1 MSNAHALPVAT
12 PRDPATPWIVER
24 LYVHLVALVNRLF
37 PGPQRLAAPFD
48 DAARVQAAERPPV
61 VLVYGMGC
69 SAATWDTWRRSLTE
83 DGFRVH
89 VLDLPR
95 NNMGSARDAARAL
108 ATDIEAIRAERGGC
122 EQVQLVG
129 FSFGGIVSRAYM
141 QLLDGRDHVERL
153 VTVAT
158 PHHGSNLAPTARRLR
173 RSPIARRMN
182 QATKELG
189 RDSELLATLASGWD
203 AGTDGPRCTSIYAP
217 AFDGFVSPWTSP
229 ELPGAT
235 NVPLPARTLARA
247 SWRVNHHTIVTRD
260 VNAYLTAR
268 QALLG

>member
-1 MSNAHALPVAT
+1 MSNAHVLSAPAL
-12 PRDPATPWIVER
+12 RDPATPWLVER
-24 LYVHLVALVNRLF
+24 LYVHLVSLVNRLF
-37 PGPQRLAAPFD
+37 PGPRRLAEPHD
-48 DAARVQAAERPPV
+48 DAARATAAARPPI

-69 SAATWDTWRRSLTE
+69 TTRTWDTWHRSLVE

-89 VLDLPR
+89 VIDLPR
-95 NNMGSARDAARAL
+95 NNMGSARDGARSL
-108 ATDIEAIRAERGGC
+108 ARDIDAVRAEHGC
-122 EQVQLVG
+122 ERVQLVG

-141 QLLDGRDHVERL
+141 QLLDGREHVDRL

-173 RSPIARRMN
+173 RSPIARRTN
-182 QATKELG
+182 EATRELG
-189 RDSELLATLASGWD
+189 RDSELVATLAAGWD
-203 AGTDGPRCTSIYAP
+203 AASDGPRCTSIYAP

-235 NVPLPARTLARA
+235 NVALPARVRARA

-260 VNAYLTAR
+260 VPAYETAR
-268 QALLG
+268 RALLGR